1 VNGWRWAIAA
11 VGTFAALGVLYW
23 FAIGGFAR
31 PHPSSWLTAQPFAHR
46 GDHFEV
52 LHPEN
57 SLLAFR
63 SAVEAGRGVELDV
76 HLSSDGQL
84 VVIHDDTLLRTTG
97 DPRPVSAV
105 PFAELRTLRLEGTAE
120 QIPTLSEVLDV
131 VGGRVPVLVEIKNNG
146 TAGPLEDAVVRE
158 LRAYRGQVAVTSFD
172 PLSLGHVAKIAP
184 EIPRGQISGLF
195 SNSALPSYQL
205 FVLQHLMLN
214 FWSRP
219 DFIVYE
225 AAAVPS
231 WDTSMQRAFG
241 RKLVV
246 YAPATLP
253 DAQRAAQDAD
263 NFIGEPGA
271 FVRR

>member
-1 VNGWRWAIAA
+1 MNGWRWAIAV
-11 VGTFAALGVLYW
+11 VGILVALGALYW

-31 PHPSSWLTAQPFAHR
+31 PHPPAWLTAQPFAHR

-52 LHPEN
+52 MHPEN
-57 SLLAFR
+57 SLPAFR
-63 SAVEAGRGVELDV
+63 SAVQAGRGVELDV
-76 HLSSDGQL
+76 HLSSDGQI

-97 DPRPVSAV
+97 DPRPVSDV
-105 PFAELRTLRLEGTAE
+105 PFAEIRALRLEGTAE
-120 QIPTLSEVLDV
+120 QIPTLSEALGV

-158 LRAYRGQVAVTSFD
+158 LRAYRGPAAVTSFD
-172 PLSLGHVAKIAP
+172 PLSLGRVAKLAP

-195 SNSALPSYQL
+195 TNSALPAYQL

-219 DFIVYE
+219 DFIVDE
-225 AAAVPS
+225 LAAVPS
-231 WDTSMQRAFG
+231 WDTSAQRMMG

-246 YAPATLP
+246 YAPATIP
-253 DAQRAAQDAD
+253 DAQRATQDAD
-263 NFIGEPGA
+263 NFIGDPGA